1 MPESQQDKLKR
12 VRPPRVKIS
21 YNVET
26 GDARLVKELPFVVG
40 VMGDFSGD
48 GITEVE
54 PMDERKFIQIDR
66 DNFSDV
72 MKRMKPSLNLRVD
85 NKLQD
90 DGSELGVQLKFESLD
105 DFSPANVANNVEPLK
120 KLLELRN
127 NLRDYAAKVDR
138 SPKLEKL
145 LEKVLTS
152 TGDMGALAA
161 ELGIGASGADTG
173 ASSGASDDSAD
184 APSGG
189 DAEDGGDDSTEPGDG
204 GE

>member
-90 DGSELGVQLKFESLD
+90 DGSEIGVQLKFESLD

-152 TGDMGALAA
+152 TGDMSALAA
-161 ELGIGASGADTG
+161 ELGIADSGADTD
-173 ASSGASDDSAD
+173 ASSGEDAD
-184 APSGG
+184 TPSGG
-189 DAEDGGDDSTEPGDG
+189 DAEDGGDDSTETGDG
-204 GE
+204 GV